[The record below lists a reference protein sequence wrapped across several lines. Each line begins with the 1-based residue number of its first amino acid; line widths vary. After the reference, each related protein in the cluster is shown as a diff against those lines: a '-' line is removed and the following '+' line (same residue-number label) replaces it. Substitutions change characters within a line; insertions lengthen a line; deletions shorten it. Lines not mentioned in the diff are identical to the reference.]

1 MTESNSHKKQMKTF
15 TEKSNQKRFSVY
27 VRERERKGEKKSHT
41 EIKMK
46 ENMMELLHRDPLFV
60 WFMSRSR
67 VKSNR

>member
-27 VRERERKGEKKSHT
+27 VREKSHT